1 VITLREIIAL
11 IFFGAALA
19 LTAEFFFEGL
29 IWIYLAGA
37 AFCFA
42 LAHWTWPSKKRGQR
56 EQDNWFLDLLEVVIE
71 FPVEAIVWCFR
82 ILGRTL
88 RNKDGG
94 VDLDL

>member
-1 VITLREIIAL
+1 MITLREIIAL

-19 LTAEFFFEGL
+19 LAVEFFLEGL
-29 IWIYLAGA
+29 IWIYLVGA

-42 LAHWTWPSKKRGQR
+42 LAYWCWPSKKRGQR
-56 EQDNWFLDLLEVVIE
+56 DQDNWILDLLEVVIE

-88 RNKDGG
+88 RSKEGG
-94 VDLDL
+94 LDLDL